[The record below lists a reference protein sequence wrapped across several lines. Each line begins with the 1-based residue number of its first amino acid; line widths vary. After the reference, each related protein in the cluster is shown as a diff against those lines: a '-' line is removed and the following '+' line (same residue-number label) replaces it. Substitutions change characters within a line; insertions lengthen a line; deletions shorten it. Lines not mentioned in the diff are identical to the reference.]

1 MSKDSSW
8 HIIYDKYVPEKE
20 PLREALC
27 TLGNGYF
34 ATRGAFEDSEDDQFH
49 YPGTYLAGG
58 YNRLET
64 GIADHVIENEDLVNW
79 PNWLVLK
86 FKPEGGEW
94 FDIDKV
100 RIINF
105 QQNLDL
111 RHGVLSRTIHFE
123 DQDKRETIIESSRI
137 VHLAFEHIA
146 AIQWK
151 FTPKNWS
158 GKIIVHSALDGS
170 VINNGVA
177 RYRDLN
183 SKHFNVLSTGRFD
196 EEGISLQVETKQ
208 SKVRMAQ
215 SAKVRAYIERKMV
228 PVDRETI
235 EKENYIAQE
244 ITFPVEPNKQVKI
257 EKTVSIYTS
266 RDSAISDPLTESKK
280 TIHRAESFD
289 DLFKD
294 HYKAWDEIWNRL
306 DTEITSE
313 KDEDQLLLRLHIF
326 HLHQTASLNTIDQDV
341 GIPSRGWHGEAYRGH
356 ILWDELFIFPLL
368 KLTSPELTRS
378 LLMYRYRRLQEA
390 RYYAEEKGYEGAM
403 YPWQS
408 GSNGREESQII
419 HLNPA
424 SGRWIPD
431 NTHLQRHVNSAIVY
445 NVWQY
450 FQANND
456 HEFLAFYGAEI
467 MFDVAKFWASK
478 TTWDSEKEKYV
489 INEVVGP
496 DEYHTK
502 YPNSDQVG
510 INNNAYTNV
519 MAIYVFKHALE
530 AMDHLDN
537 RRRKE
542 LCGRLQISKEDIER
556 WISISQNMY
565 IPFHEDGKIISQFE
579 GFEDLQDLDWDK
591 YHEEY
596 GEVLRLDRVLES
608 ENDEVSRYKAVKQA
622 DVLMLFYLFSSDEL
636 VGLMELAGYK
646 FNPKYIP
653 DNIEYYNSITSHGST
668 LSKLV
673 FSWVMA
679 RSHRSESW
687 HNFKTALISDF
698 KDIQGGTT
706 PEGIHLG
713 AMAGTVDLIRRCYT
727 GMEIREDALWFNP
740 QLPEELTYITFR
752 LKFRNHWILLHLTSN
767 KLTLISDGGWEDQK
781 IKVMVKKEK
790 YFLKKGEKKTFR
802 YSKKKVELIE

>member
-1 MSKDSSW
+1 MANDSSW
-8 HIIYDKYVPEKE
+8 HVIYDKYDPGKE
-20 PLREALC
+20 ALREALC

-34 ATRGAFEDSEDDQFH
+34 ATRGAFEDSQDDQFH

-64 GIADHVIENEDLVNW
+64 DISDHVIENEDLVNW
-79 PNWLVLK
+79 PNWLPLK

-94 FDIDKV
+94 SAIDKI
-100 RIINF
+100 RIIDF
-105 QQNLDL
+105 QQKLDL
-111 RHGVLSRTIHFE
+111 RNGVLKRTIHFE
-123 DQDKRETIIESSRI
+123 DQNKRETIIESSRI
-137 VHLAFEHIA
+137 VHLAYEHLA

-158 GKIIVHSALDGS
+158 GKITVHSALDGS
-170 VINNGVA
+170 VINNGVP

-183 SKHFNVLSTGRFD
+183 SRHLEVFSTGRFN
-196 EEGISLQVETKQ
+196 EEGISLLVETTQ
-208 SKVRMAQ
+208 SKIRMAQ

-228 PVDRETI
+228 PVERETI
-235 EKENYIAQE
+235 EKKDYIAQE
-244 ITFPVEPNKQVKI
+244 ITFPVSQNKQVTI
-257 EKTVSIYTS
+257 EKIVSIYTS

-280 TIHRAESFD
+280 TIHRADSFD
-289 DLFKD
+289 VLFKD
-294 HYKAWDEIWNRL
+294 HCKAWDEVWERL

-313 KDEDQLLLRLHIF
+313 NDEDQLLLRLHIF
-326 HLHQTASLNTIDQDV
+326 HLHQTASLNTIDLDV

-390 RYYAEEKGYEGAM
+390 RYYAREKGYEGAM

-408 GSNGREESQII
+408 GSNGREESQVI

-456 HEFLAFYGAEI
+456 HEFLTFYGAEI

-530 AMDHLDN
+530 ARDLLDE
-537 RRRKE
+537 RKREE
-542 LCGRLQISKEDIER
+542 LCGRLEISKEDIER
-556 WISISQNMY
+556 WESISQNMY
-565 IPFHEDGKIISQFE
+565 IPFHENGKIISQFE
-579 GFEDLQDLDWDK
+579 GFGDLQDLDWKK

-596 GEVLRLDRVLES
+596 GEVLRLDRILES

-622 DVLMLFYLFSSDEL
+622 DVLMLFYLFSSEEL
-636 VGLMELAGYK
+636 VELMDMSGYE
-646 FNPKYIP
+646 FNPKHIP
-653 DNIEYYNSITSHGST
+653 ENIEYYDRITSHGST

-679 RSHRSESW
+679 RSHRSQSW
-687 HNFKTALISDF
+687 HSFKTALISDF

-727 GMEIREDALWFNP
+727 GMEIRDNALWFNP
-740 QLPEELTYITFR
+740 QLPDELKYITFR
-752 LKFRNHWILLHLTSN
+752 LKFRSHWILLHLTQ
-767 KLTLISDGGWEDQK
+767 KELTLISDGGWAEEK
-781 IKVMVKKEK
+781 ITVMVKQEK
-790 YFLKKGEKKTFR
+790 YYLKKGEKLVFKYGKR
-802 YSKKKVELIE
+802 KVELV